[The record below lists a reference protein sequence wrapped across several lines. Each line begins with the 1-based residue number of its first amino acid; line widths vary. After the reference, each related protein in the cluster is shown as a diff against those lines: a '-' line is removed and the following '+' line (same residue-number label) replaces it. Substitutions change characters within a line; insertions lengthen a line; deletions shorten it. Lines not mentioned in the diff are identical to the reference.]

1 MEQDRDLPQPSPFE
15 RPGSSAYRSG
25 ATRNLSK
32 VDTFTRR
39 LEAAIAS
46 DPAPEILALAC
57 ELCVDSFAVTGAAV
71 SLRIGATQE
80 VARAATNWLAD
91 EAIERE
97 LALNQGPTTD
107 AHAQGRPILVPD
119 LADEAARW
127 PRFVA
132 ETRLV
137 GVEAV
142 FAFPLQEGMIR
153 LGTLSLYRDK
163 AGPLADEDGAVAA
176 VSALRNVLFDHQ
188 ALRGAGSLPA
198 PLEAEVSARAVVHQ
212 AIGILAVKHDLSL
225 ERATRNLRQ
234 AAYAQKRSVLSLSRI
249 LVDDLSF
256 DRTDPSSIRPSSGP
270 HEALAG

>member
-1 MEQDRDLPQPSPFE
+1 MEQDRDLSGPSPFVG
-15 RPGSSAYRSG
+15 PGSSAYG
-25 ATRNLSK
+25 NGPPLNLSK
-32 VDTFTRR
+32 VGAFTRR

-46 DPAPEILALAC
+46 DPTPEILALAC

-80 VARAATNWLAD
+80 VARAATSWRAD

-97 LALNQGPTTD
+97 LALNQGPNTD
-107 AHAQGRPILVPD
+107 AHAQGRRVLVPD
-119 LADEAARW
+119 LADDAARW

-142 FAFPLQEGMIR
+142 FAFPLREGMIR
-153 LGTLSLYRDK
+153 LGTLSLYGDE
-163 AGPLADEDGAVAA
+163 AGPLADEDGAAAA
-176 VSALRNVLFDHQ
+176 VTALRNLLFDRQ
-188 ALRGAGSLPA
+188 VLSGTGSLPA
-198 PLEAEVSARAVVHQ
+198 LLEAEVSARAVVHQ
-212 AIGILAVKHDLSL
+212 AVGILAVKHGLSL

-256 DRTDPSSIRPSSGP
+256 DRADPNATKPPDGP
-270 HEALAG
+270 DQALAG